1 MYIEVLD
8 CPTLAQNGYFCYIT
22 YNSTFM
28 QNVLV
33 LDNDLYFANTL
44 KLYFQKQNINCTI
57 CDNGNQAIEHIQ
69 SNLFDLIICSTQL
82 GHKSGLELSIL
93 LKSQL
98 SEHNIPFLLV
108 TPNNNASMNSY
119 FTELEP
125 TAILHKPVSF
135 PTLVATIENI
145 KTLRSAF

>member
-1 MYIEVLD
+1 MFDNLQFFHME
-8 CPTLAQNGYFCYIT
+8 
-22 YNSTFM
+22 
-28 QNVLV
+28 NVLV

-44 KLYFQKQNINCTI
+44 KLYFQKQNVNCII

-69 SNLFDLIICSTQL
+69 SNKFDLIICSTQL
-82 GHKSGLELSIL
+82 GHKSGLELSML

-98 SEHNIPFLLV
+98 SDYNIPFLLV

-145 KTLRSAF
+145 KSLRSAY